1 MGERAVT
8 GDAPAT
14 IEVEADAFAQ
24 LYREHLGGVYN
35 FCVYRVGDAVAAE
48 DLTADVFE
56 RAWRARPRY
65 DPRQGK
71 FTTWLY
77 AIARR
82 RVVDWQRRQRRRH
95 TVVLDEQVTSP
106 LPGPEVLSA
115 EAEDRRRLHRLIQ
128 DLPGDDQELIAMKYG
143 AGMTNRDIAVLLGK
157 SESAVG
163 SALFR
168 LVRKL
173 RQQWEEAR

>member
-8 GDAPAT
+8 SDAPAT

-35 FCVYRVGDAVAAE
+35 FCLYRVGDAVAAE
-48 DLTADVFE
+48 DLTADIFE
-56 RAWRARPRY
+56 RAWRARRRY
-65 DPRQGK
+65 DARQGQ
-71 FTTWLY
+71 FATWLY

-82 RVVDWQRRQRRRH
+82 KVIDWQRRQRRRP
-95 TVVLDEQVTSP
+95 TVVLDERLASS
-106 LPGPEVLSA
+106 LAGPEALGA
-115 EAEDRRRLHRLIQ
+115 QADDRRRLRRLIQ
-128 DLPGDDQELIAMKYG
+128 DLPGPDQELIAMKYG
-143 AGMTNRDIAVLLGK
+143 AGMTNRDIAALLGK
-157 SESAVG
+157 NESAVG